1 METQKIALSVDA
13 IIDMGA
19 GLIVLIERQNEPHGW
34 ALPGGFVD
42 QGECLEDAVIREV
55 KEETG
60 LDIEIVRQFHTYS
73 DPKRDPRQ
81 QSISTV
87 FVTRG
92 KGTPK
97 ASSDAKAV
105 NLYHQFN
112 LPENIAF
119 DHRQILDD
127 YFLNRY

>member
-34 ALPGGFVD
+34 ALPGGFVE

-60 LDIEIVRQFHTYS
+60 LEIEIIRQFHTYS
-73 DPKRDPRQ
+73 DPKRDPRH
-81 QSISTV
+81 QSVSTV

-92 KGTPK
+92 MGTPK

-105 NLYHQFN
+105 GLYHQFN
-112 LPENIAF
+112 LPENIPF